1 MPRVAGA
8 VADRRLARGT
18 FRAMNPIRFPGES
31 DAYRAARDELLEAE
45 RELRLQ
51 TERVA
56 ALRRTLP
63 PGGQVAEDYVFE
75 DGVDAIRQ
83 VKLSDLFGDKQT
95 LVLYSF
101 MYGPNA
107 KAPCPLCTSFL
118 DALEAQAEHIEQQVA
133 LAVVA
138 KSPSPRIRGFTDR
151 RGWKRLRLLSS
162 HGSTYH
168 RDYHGELADGTQ
180 MPMMNVFTRKD
191 GTLRHFWGSELLY
204 ATDREAEGIDSR
216 HIDILWPLWNVLDL
230 TPGGRGSTW
239 YPQLSYER

>member
-1 MPRVAGA
+1 ME
-8 VADRRLARGT
+8 
-18 FRAMNPIRFPGES
+18 PIRFPGES
-31 DAYRAARDELLEAE
+31 DAYRAARNELLEAE
-45 RELRLQ
+45 RELRAQ

-56 ALRRTLP
+56 ALRRKLP
-63 PGGQVAEDYVFE
+63 PGGEVREDYVFE
-75 DGVDAIRQ
+75 EGVAPVRD
-83 VKLSDLFGDKQT
+83 VKLSELFGDKQS

-118 DALEAQAEHIEQQVA
+118 DALEAQADHISQQVA

-138 KSPSPRIRGFTDR
+138 KSPSPRIHEFTDP
-151 RGWKRLRLLSS
+151 RGWKRLRLVSS
-162 HGSTYH
+162 NRSTYH
-168 RDYHGELADGTQ
+168 RDYHGELPNGGQ
-180 MPMMNVFTRKD
+180 MPMMNVFTKTD
-191 GTLRHFWGSELLY
+191 GKVRHFWGSELLY

-230 TPGGRGSTW
+230 TPQGRGKTW